1 MGEMHTHAW
10 NRSLARSRALGR
22 VLLFLTFFLCFDKW
36 RSTFNQVW
44 SENFR
49 CDFFFLLS
57 SGSPRKRTTSVI
69 VTGNFKFCLRK
80 NLCIILRSDIKRNS
94 FLTERHLMVLFEA
107 LSALFL
113 VYHQG
118 HPVDL
123 FLKISVLQ
131 ANFCWLGDLGKWYVR
146 RRKVLLG
153 NRQIRVFEGICCLE

>member
-1 MGEMHTHAW
+1 MHTHAW
-10 NRSLARSRALGR
+10 NRSLARERALGR
-22 VLLFLTFFLCFDKW
+22 VLLFLTFFCVSISGVRPLIRYDRKIFG
-36 RSTFNQVW
+36 VI
-44 SENFR
+44 
-49 CDFFFLLS
+49 FFLLS

-80 NLCIILRSDIKRNS
+80 NLCIILRSDINRNA

-113 VYHQG
+113 VYHQE

-123 FLKISVLQ
+123 FLKISVVQ
-131 ANFCWLGDLGKWYVR
+131 ANFCCLGDLGKWYVR